1 LICNSLLLLVTCY
14 FDIFRVTV
22 RPRDA
27 TVVTKVVVA
36 VEVATVM
43 AAVVATVVA
52 AVVATVNYCVSLLLS
67 MQRA

>member
-1 LICNSLLLLVTCY
+1 MAVQTGSLVPSIVL
-14 FDIFRVTV
+14 RVTV

-27 TVVTKVVVA
+27 TVVAAVVA
-36 VEVATVM
+36 AVVATV

-52 AVVATVNYCVSLLLS
+52 VVVATDNYCVSLLLF

>member
-27 TVVTKVVVA
+27 TVVTTVVVA
-36 VEVATVM
+36 VEVTTVM
-43 AAVVATVVA
+43 AV
-52 AVVATVNYCVSLLLS
+52 VVATVNYCVSLLLS